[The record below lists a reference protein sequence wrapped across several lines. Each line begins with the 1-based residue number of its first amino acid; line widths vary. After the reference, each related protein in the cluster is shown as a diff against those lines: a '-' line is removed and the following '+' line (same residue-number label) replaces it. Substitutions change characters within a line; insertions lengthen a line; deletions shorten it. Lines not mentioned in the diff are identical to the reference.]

1 MIEGLYVGCYYMRCQ
16 MLQGRARGLETLL
29 ALSGRYHRRLRG
41 PERSRGSI
49 TYRSRKKINDNDYTV
64 RGIEPGQPEDK
75 NTHGYTV
82 RKRRRGTRKLL
93 GRAPGPSPRYIQRYI
108 NTDIEIHTDTDTCRG
123 ISIQT
128 SSHGCTR
135 STPMCK
141 EESAPQ
147 GHTAQHTE
155 IGRGLLH
162 DDDVY
167 CDMC

>member
-108 NTDIEIHTDTDTCRG
+108 NTDIEPRVHSLHTHVQRRECA
-123 ISIQT
+123 
-128 SSHGCTR
+128 TR
-135 STPMCK
+135 AHRATHRDWS
-141 EESAPQ
+141 
-147 GHTAQHTE
+147 GFTA
-155 IGRGLLH
+155 
-162 DDDVY
+162 
-167 CDMC
+167 